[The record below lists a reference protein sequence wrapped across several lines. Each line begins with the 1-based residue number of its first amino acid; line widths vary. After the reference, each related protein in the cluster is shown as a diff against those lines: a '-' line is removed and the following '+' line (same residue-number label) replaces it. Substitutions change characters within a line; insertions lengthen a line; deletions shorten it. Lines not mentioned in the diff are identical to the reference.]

1 MAAGFD
7 HNRAAYLQKLLKPK
21 RLTRICDVGANPI
34 GPTPYA
40 RLLEAGFCEVWGFEP
55 QKEAFAKLVENPTPN
70 AHFLPYAIG
79 PAGKATLHVCRSD
92 GFTSLLE
99 PNAETFEALGRLR
112 RGTQVVD
119 RVEMTLHPL
128 DGMKDLPQF
137 DLLKI
142 DIQGGEVDVYT
153 SGKKRVGKALAV
165 ITEVAAIPIYHDQ
178 PLMHVQMAE
187 LEKLGFQFHKFLFL
201 KPIHRLNKFSVRLT
215 KRAYHVQALDGD
227 AVFIRD
233 LLKLQA
239 LSVEELKHLVILT
252 DAVILSQDL
261 GVAAMAELVERDVL
275 TEDEVHSY
283 IDLLPNVTEREVS

>member
-1 MAAGFD
+1 MAAPFD
-7 HNRAAYLQKLLKPK
+7 QKRAAHLQEVLKPK

-40 RLLEAGFCEVWGFEP
+40 DLLEAGFCEVWGFEP
-55 QKEAFAKLVENPTPN
+55 QEEAFAKLVEAQTPN
-70 AHFLPYAIG
+70 THFLPYAIG
-79 PAGKATLHVCRSD
+79 PAGKATLRVCHND

-99 PNAETFEALGRLR
+99 PSDDTRNAFGRLH
-112 RGTQVVD
+112 RGTRVIE

-128 DGMKDLPQF
+128 DGMKELPQF

-165 ITEVAAIPIYHDQ
+165 ISEVAAIPIYHDQ
-178 PLMHVQMAE
+178 PLMHVQMSE
-187 LEKLGFQFHKFLFL
+187 LEKLGFQFHKFLFF
-201 KPIHRLNKFSVRLT
+201 KPIHRLNKFSVRLPR
-215 KRAYHVQALDGD
+215 RAYHVQALDGD
-227 AVFIRD
+227 AVFIRS
-233 LLKLQA
+233 LLNLQA
-239 LSVEELKHLVILT
+239 LTVEELKHLVILT

-261 GVAAMAELVERDVL
+261 GVAAMAELVNRDML

-283 IDLLPNVTEREVS
+283 IDMLPNVTAREVS